1 MGTTGNKSWQGFVD
15 TLMKKRPL
23 LGATLCHGEFQL
35 KDGGQG
41 VRLALLTFPEGSFY
55 ERQAKEPKNRADT
68 EELLKAYFGP
78 DVRLELSSGKGEEIK
93 SIEHNKQAEAAQIR
107 QDALAHPT
115 VVKMK
120 EMLGAEVID
129 VNVEV

>member
-1 MGTTGNKSWQGFVD
+1 
-15 TLMKKRPL
+15 MKKRPL
-23 LGATLCHGEFQL
+23 LGAILCHGEFQL
-35 KDGGQG
+35 KDVTGGG
-41 VRLALLTFPEGSFY
+41 RIASITFPEGSFY
-55 ERQAKEPKNRADT
+55 ERQAKETKNRADT

-129 VNVEV
+129 VNIEV